1 MYHPATLW
9 ACMGLL
15 DVLISLLVFSS
26 SLILKGFHS
35 TCSSHQWCIFL
46 PWFLVYFCA
55 LFILKLLLV
64 LSSSSVFSSS
74 LNLRLLCFD
83 SSSYFLYWTI
93 FFHYVLGFSLHHKT
107 HDFIASN
114 PPLYILNLGD
124 FVIFLKLF
132 GFQLFVMLDPS
143 ILDLTSYLLNF
154 VPHSSWDHHSLLQ
167 VFGTFCSSHHLHE
180 VSMTPERRTT
190 ESWVFVTL

>member
-1 MYHPATLW
+1 MKKLEIITKFDFVPPGYPLGMYGVVGCINFTLS
-9 ACMGLL
+9 
-15 DVLISLLVFSS
+15 VFLISYIERFSLYMFFPSVLYIPAMIPGILLCPLYPQTP
-26 SLILKGFHS
+26 LILGVS
-35 TCSSHQWCIFL
+35 TR
-46 PWFLVYFCA
+46 
-55 LFILKLLLV
+55 LV

-83 SSSYFLYWTI
+83 SSSYFLYWAI
-93 FFHYVLGFSLHHKT
+93 FFHYVLGFSLRHKT

-124 FVIFLKLF
+124 FVIFLKLS

-154 VPHSSWDHHSLLQ
+154 VPHSS
-167 VFGTFCSSHHLHE
+167 
-180 VSMTPERRTT
+180 
-190 ESWVFVTL
+190 

>member
-1 MYHPATLW
+1 MF
-9 ACMGLL
+9 
-15 DVLISLLVFSS
+15 FSS
-26 SLILKGFHS
+26 VVYIPTMFPVTLFCPLYPQTPQILGV
-35 TCSSHQWCIFL
+35 TTR
-46 PWFLVYFCA
+46 
-55 LFILKLLLV
+55 LV

-154 VPHSSWDHHSLLQ
+154 VPHSS
-167 VFGTFCSSHHLHE
+167 
-180 VSMTPERRTT
+180 
-190 ESWVFVTL
+190 